1 MGFLDKVKDKIGG
14 AISDTP
20 LVKATMLGPRAVGKT
35 SVMASIFS
43 DTKEEIA
50 GTQLY
55 FRPQALCAGVLNAK
69 KLQLMNVIN
78 KRENLTDKPKAGAI
92 EATNVVTSFDFEM
105 GMKGREKTIDI
116 SIKDFPGEYLDSQP
130 EEVSKYIAESHI
142 VMIAIDTPYL
152 MENDGIYNEE
162 KNEVNHVVSFFKNHT
177 DSLTNK
183 FVLLVPLKC
192 ERYFHDR
199 TIEKVSSRIVIA
211 YSELISFC
219 KENNIACAI
228 TPIQTLGGVEFDKFV
243 DNTSAF
249 SKLTKLSS
257 YRFYGDKPEYQPM
270 FCVQPLY
277 YLLTYVADFYEWN
290 KAQQKGF
297 FDRLKDSMT
306 SFLKDDDE
314 FLHEIKKLS
323 MKANVDKFGYTI
335 VNTNTIL
342 NIK

>member
-1 MGFLDKVKDKIGG
+1 MGFLNKVKDKIGG
-14 AISDTP
+14 AISNTP

-55 FRPQALCAGVLNAK
+55 FRPQPSCAGILNTK
-69 KLQLMNVIN
+69 KLQLMDVIN

-130 EEVSKYIAESHI
+130 EEVSKYIVESHI

-152 MENDGIYNEE
+152 MECGGIYNEE
-162 KNEVNHVVSFFKNHT
+162 KNEVNHVVSFFRNHR
-177 DSLTNK
+177 DSLKNK

-199 TIEKVSSRIVIA
+199 TIDEVSSRITIA

-243 DNTSAF
+243 DNNSAF

-257 YRFYGDKPEYQPM
+257 YRFYGDNPQYQPM

-277 YLLTYVADFYEWN
+277 YLLTYVANFYEWS
-290 KAQQKGF
+290 KAQPKGF

-323 MKANVDKFGYTI
+323 MKANVDKFGFRI
-335 VNTNTIL
+335 IANNSIL